1 MTNIAKFVGK
11 IWVHLL
17 TDVVRGVA
25 VVERRESDVR
35 KNKTTCK
42 SCIESQYKYG
52 VSGNLQNAKSLKEK
66 IGQF

>member
-1 MTNIAKFVGK
+1 MTNIARFVGK

-17 TDVVRGVA
+17 TEVVRGVA

-52 VSGNLQNAKSLKEK
+52 VS
-66 IGQF
+66 